1 MEEHIVSKVFIENA
15 IGQILILR
23 RSKTAPQRPLKWDL
37 PGGWVEPN
45 EDPLEACRRE
55 LEEEAGIV
63 AEDFTEVFR
72 VEEADENRKLIRI
85 YAKAATDSDKV
96 ILSYE
101 HDTYLWV
108 DKKEYLDYITHEPQM
123 DAFKEVYQ
131 VA

>member
-1 MEEHIVSKVFIENA
+1 MEEHIVSKVFIENP

-23 RSKTAPQRPLKWDL
+23 RSKTAPTRPLKWDL
-37 PGGWVEPN
+37 PGGWVEPG
-45 EDPLEACRRE
+45 EDPLAACKRE
-55 LEEEAGIV
+55 LEEEAGIIT
-63 AEDFTEVFR
+63 EDFTEVFR
-72 VEEADENRKLIRI
+72 VEETSGDNKLIRI
-85 YAKAATDSDKV
+85 YAKANADSDKV
-96 ILSYE
+96 VLSYE